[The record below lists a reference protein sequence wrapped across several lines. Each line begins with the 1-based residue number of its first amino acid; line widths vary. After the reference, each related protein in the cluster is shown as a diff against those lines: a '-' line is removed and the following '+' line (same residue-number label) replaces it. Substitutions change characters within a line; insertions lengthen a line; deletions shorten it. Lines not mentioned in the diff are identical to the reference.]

1 MELMQFTA
9 VVLLTLLMLKL
20 LLLPR
25 KVAVNPTMGM
35 ARWLMIAGIALLDL
49 QFLLQFTLGLR
60 AMGVTQAVMLNIVL
74 FVPASW
80 TISLSILYLQ
90 QRGRVS
96 IIDKVVGGVI
106 WAITLAILGIAA
118 AIDGQPLLSDTK
130 ELHYAEIAASIIFLG
145 MQNYY
150 SRRHV
155 FNLRSMRQVLQ
166 NYYDRNTDGMLR
178 WMQLSILVL
187 MVMAIMAPL
196 LIFVKSKGLALFGIL
211 FFVGIFFLVDSFCS
225 YVVSS
230 APRRIEEAE
239 ENEDYIMNDDKT
251 LSPDTAIELWI
262 EKGGFC
268 QNGITMP
275 AAAEAI
281 GIPRYMLK
289 AWIKEHYTNY
299 ADWMTDL
306 RIEEAKRVIIE
317 HPDWNNEI
325 ISDHCGFTDRSYFQR
340 KFKEKTG
347 ITPSQYH
354 QQG

>member
-1 MELMQFTA
+1 MELMQFSA

-25 KVAVNPTMGM
+25 KVAVNPAMGM
-35 ARWLMIAGIALLDL
+35 ARWLMIVGIALLDL
-49 QFLLQFTLGLR
+49 QFLLQFALGLR
-60 AMGVTQAVMLNIVL
+60 AMGVTQAVMFNIAL

-80 TISLSILYLQ
+80 TISLAILYLQ
-90 QRGRVS
+90 QRGRVVRV
-96 IIDKVVGGVI
+96 DKVLGGAI

-130 ELHYAEIAASIIFLG
+130 ELHYAEIAASVIFLA

-155 FNLRSMRQVLQ
+155 INLRSMRHALQ

-187 MVMAIMAPL
+187 MVLAIMAPL
-196 LIFVKSKGLALFGIL
+196 LIFVESRGLALFGIL
-211 FFVGIFFLVDSFCS
+211 FFAGIFFLVDSFCS

-230 APRRIEEAE
+230 APKRIEEAE
-239 ENEDYIMNDDKT
+239 ENEDVVLNNDKMQHA
-251 LSPDTAIELWI
+251 DTAIERWI
-262 EKGGFC
+262 EKGGYR

-281 GIPRYMLK
+281 GIPRYALSAWLK
-289 AWIKEHYTNY
+289 QHDTTY
-299 ADWMTDL
+299 ANWMTDL
-306 RIEEAKRVIIE
+306 RIEEAKRVIKE
-317 HPDWNNEI
+317 HPDWNNES
-325 ISDHCGFTDRSYFQR
+325 ISDHCGFSDRTYFQR

-347 ITPSQYH
+347 ITPSQY
-354 QQG
+354 QRQC